1 MNFRKIIKKN
11 LDGKYQINKI
21 IKDKN
26 LSMDIERKQSNENDQ
41 WKEKW
46 CDNQEENI
54 REEKC

>member
-26 LSMDIERKQSNENDQ
+26 LSMDIERKQSNENDH
-41 WKEKW
+41 
-46 CDNQEENI
+46 
-54 REEKC
+54 

>member
-26 LSMDIERKQSNENDQ
+26 LSMDIEREQSNENDQ
-41 WKEKW
+41 
-46 CDNQEENI
+46 
-54 REEKC
+54 

>member
-41 WKEKW
+41 WKEKL
-46 CDNQEENI
+46 CDNQEENR